1 MNKTQRSL
9 KPESIIWR
17 RFSRH
22 SDAVFRS
29 LGREIRIGVLS
40 VATLLSAA
48 PSCAAAI
55 MSMSD
60 EYGYNTG
67 EAAATD
73 DDGTLTL
80 ADLQDGDLLFCVENP
95 QAGTLGAAIT
105 DVTQGYQSLSISH
118 VAIMCRRQGLTY
130 ALEATG
136 QKGVWLNPIDSF
148 IRHAESRADGR
159 STVLVGRVN
168 GNFSAKQSISNALSY
183 LGKPYDDYYLPTDS
197 AIYCSELVQLSYV
210 DAQGKLVFNPQPMS
224 FHDATG
230 QVTDYWKAYYR
241 KRHMEVPEGHPGSN
255 PGGLSRNPRVR
266 ILGEIKVNK

>member
-1 MNKTQRSL
+1 MKKTQKSL
-9 KPESIIWR
+9 KPEAIVWH

-22 SDAVFRS
+22 GDAVFRS

-55 MSMSD
+55 MSMSE

-67 EAAATD
+67 ETATTD

-80 ADLQDGDLLFCVENP
+80 EDLQDGDLLFCVENP

-105 DVTQGYQSLSISH
+105 DVTQGYQSLNISH
-118 VAIMCRRQGLTY
+118 VAIMCRRQGVAY

-136 QKGVWLNPIDSF
+136 QKGVWLNPFDSF
-148 IRHAESRADGR
+148 IRHADRNSDHR
-159 STVLVGRVN
+159 STILVGRIN
-168 GNFSAKQSISNALSY
+168 GSFSANQSISNALSY

-210 DAQGKLVFNPQPMS
+210 DAQGKLVFAPQPMS

-230 QVTDYWKAYYR
+230 QVTDYWKEYYK
-241 KRHMEVPEGHPGSN
+241 KRHMQVPEGHPGSN
-255 PGGLSRNPRVR
+255 PGGLSLNPKVS
-266 ILGEIKVNK
+266 ILGEIKTNK